1 MACTISIFPNSLGIV
16 PVRKLFE
23 KLRYI
28 CIFFILEIT
37 GREIDL
43 VKKLC
48 DRSIKTNRFGF
59 VKLSP
64 IDPLNLFLLRS
75 NRESIPSL
83 ETEFRIEPSKLLFIM

>member
-1 MACTISIFPNSLGIV
+1 MACTISMFPNSLGIF

-28 CIFFILEIT
+28 CILFILDIA
-37 GREIDL
+37 GPEIDP

-48 DRSIKTNRFGF
+48 DKSIEINRFSF
-59 VKLSP
+59 VILSP
-64 IDPLNLFLLRS
+64 IDPLKRFPLRS
-75 NRESIPSL
+75 NRESISSL